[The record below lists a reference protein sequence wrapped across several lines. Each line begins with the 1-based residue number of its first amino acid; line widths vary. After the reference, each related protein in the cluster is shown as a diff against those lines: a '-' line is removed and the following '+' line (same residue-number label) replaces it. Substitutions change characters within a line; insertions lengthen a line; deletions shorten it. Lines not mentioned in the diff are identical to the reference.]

1 MRASRRLLG
10 ERIGVGLHLLGVSL
24 QLLHV
29 CIGLAGVSER
39 GAGELD
45 QSQRLLEP
53 AVRLFPGTLNLRA
66 QRRRHAPPRA
76 PARGQ
81 WGRVGVN
88 LELIPQD
95 EQEGNRSHRN
105 GVVGRG

>member
-53 AVRLFPGTLNLRA
+53 AVRLFPGTLQSA
-66 QRRRHAPPRA
+66 GAAPPSRA
-76 PARGQ
+76 ATRARS
-81 WGRVGVN
+81 
-88 LELIPQD
+88 
-95 EQEGNRSHRN
+95 RSMGPCWH
-105 GVVGRG
+105 